1 MKCLYKSK
9 GVVHI
14 VSMMND
20 SNKSNALNSI
30 AKLLGTTDKNLVISA
45 AISVLVKEAGIDL
58 AKAYDIVLGEGAY
71 VKAAGHIYD
80 ELNK

>member
-1 MKCLYKSK
+1 LVCNYKPT

>member
-1 MKCLYKSK
+1 MKCLYKPT

>member
-1 MKCLYKSK
+1 MKCLYKST
-9 GVVHI
+9 GLVHI
-14 VSMMND
+14 VFMMND